1 MSNTAR
7 KEAENVEARSWRVTP
22 LDKVETPRIDSR
34 ELFGGARRVLIEH
47 YGKEYSL
54 LITRQGKLVLN
65 RSS

>member
-7 KEAENVEARSWRVTP
+7 KEAENVETRICRVTP
-22 LDKVETPRIDSR
+22 PDEAQTTRIDSR